1 MSIPNYRGRVLKVAN
16 VAGAG
21 ELLASP
27 GAGKQYIL
35 VDLLASEDTTLKET
49 NNSGDVIVHLADGNI
64 ALNAPIIIDP
74 NTAIYSTAG
83 NVSATYA
90 IITDT
95 VSK

>member
-21 ELLASP
+21 ELLAAP

-35 VDLLASEDTTLKET
+35 VDLLASEET
-49 NNSGDVIVHLADGNI
+49 DNSGDVIVHLADGNI

>member
-49 NNSGDVIVHLADGNI
+49 ETLGMLFFIL
-64 ALNAPIIIDP
+64 LM
-74 NTAIYSTAG
+74 
-83 NVSATYA
+83 ATLH
-90 IITDT
+90 
-95 VSK
+95 

>member
-1 MSIPNYRGRVLKVAN
+1 MTRHLFWSFLIHNFGNPNFTFIKGD
-16 VAGAG
+16 
-21 ELLASP
+21 
-27 GAGKQYIL
+27 IL
-35 VDLLASEDTTLKET
+35 DLENLKEAVK
-49 NNSGDVIVHLADGNI
+49 GKDVIVHLADGNI

>member
-35 VDLLASEDTTLKET
+35 VDLLASEDTTLK
-49 NNSGDVIVHLADGNI
+49 
-64 ALNAPIIIDP
+64 
-74 NTAIYSTAG
+74 
-83 NVSATYA
+83 
-90 IITDT
+90 
-95 VSK
+95 